1 MRMEWSQA
9 NRTSRPSIQPVYTYA
24 LVLLSLAATLG
35 IQGFRYMRAWTP
47 LERHYLPA
55 YLGSQMT
62 GVVRDNGSYTLLQV
76 VTRKGTRVALD
87 SDVVPAM
94 SDSGQNV
101 FALTEEA
108 VKHGGLRLEFHR
120 AHYNNAE
127 MHAYL
132 GKLIYQNQTIVDL
145 VRPALWAGLVLF
157 FAGLLPAM
165 YLDRNRASGL
175 RDGRKPRGPELMSVA
190 QSNRPQSSRGMGF
203 VNAFRTMLN
212 LVLGLNK
219 KVHFPLSENKTS
231 VLVKAEALPQQPPKI
246 ATVAV
251 GTDSTPQPSGAPQK
265 PTRMMPASSQDQDLE
280 HAVKPAARRFFE

>member
-9 NRTSRPSIQPVYTYA
+9 KRTSRPSIQPVYTYA

-35 IQGFRYMRAWTP
+35 IQGFRYMRVWTP

-87 SDVVPAM
+87 SDVVPEM
-94 SDSGQNV
+94 SDSEQNV

-108 VKHGGLRLEFHR
+108 VKHGAQRLEFHR

-145 VRPALWAGLVLF
+145 VRPALWAGLALF

-165 YLDRNRASGL
+165 YLDRNRASAL
-175 RDGRKPRGPELMSVA
+175 RYGRKPRGPELMSLA
-190 QSNRPQSSRGMGF
+190 QPNRPQGFRGRGL
-203 VNAFRTMLN
+203 VNALRTILTRAMGSKKKLH
-212 LVLGLNK
+212 LPLG
-219 KVHFPLSENKTS
+219 ENKTFVS
-231 VLVKAEALPQQPPKI
+231 VVAKALPQEPPKI
-246 ATVAV
+246 ATVAA
-251 GTDSTPQPSGAPQK
+251 GTDSAPRSSGASQK
-265 PTRMMPASSQDQDLE
+265 PTSMRPAPSQDQNLE
-280 HAVKPAARRFFE
+280 HAVKPPERRFFE